1 MASFLV
7 MDAEAAA
14 ALRGATARDAAR
26 LDPRALADGRFA
38 LPVAV
43 LGDPAF
49 GWIGE
54 TLGGL
59 ATGEVGES
67 DWLAAGE

>member
-7 MDAEAAA
+7 MGAEAAA
-14 ALRGATARDAAR
+14 TLREATAGDAAR

-49 GWIGE
+49 GWLSE
-54 TLGGL
+54 TLAAL
-59 ATGEVGES
+59 ATGEVGEG